1 MSAHDLRDYY
11 KRQEL
16 EAARH
21 MVAQIEWAQRRSA
34 EEAVEYFRAQKLHY
48 EELCVAASP

>member
-1 MSAHDLRDYY
+1 MSIHDLRDYY

-16 EAARH
+16 AAASLL
-21 MVAQIEWAQRRSA
+21 VAQIEEVQRRSV